1 MTLMR
6 TRFFA
11 VLLTAA
17 MATGASGETIQECHG
32 HDNAVAAPYVL
43 TVDNAT
49 AQDGDWLTRIR
60 GVHPWTGKR
69 VAYFGD
75 SITDP
80 RNKGSRR
87 KYWGFLQ
94 EWLGIT
100 PWVYAVSGRQWDDI
114 PRQADKLYTEHGD
127 SADAI
132 LIFMGTNDYNNGV
145 PLGEWYEVKKEQ
157 VMYGHGKPKQ
167 LVDRRRR
174 YLSKDK
180 GTFRG
185 RINIAMEKVKKMYPT
200 QQIVLLT
207 PIHRAGFYANDK
219 NWQCTEDYDNQC
231 GEFMDVYIDAVK
243 EAGNIWSV
251 PVIDLNAISGLWPM
265 MDEHARYF
273 KDGATDRLHPNDAG
287 HERLAMTLAAQLMC
301 LPCGH

>member
-1 MTLMR
+1 
-6 TRFFA
+6 
-11 VLLTAA
+11 
-17 MATGASGETIQECHG
+17 
-32 HDNAVAAPYVL
+32 
-43 TVDNAT
+43 
-49 AQDGDWLTRIR
+49 
-60 GVHPWTGKR
+60 
-69 VAYFGD
+69 
-75 SITDP
+75 
-80 RNKGSRR
+80 
-87 KYWGFLQ
+87 
-94 EWLGIT
+94 
-100 PWVYAVSGRQWDDI
+100 
-114 PRQADKLYTEHGD
+114 
-127 SADAI
+127 
-132 LIFMGTNDYNNGV
+132 
-145 PLGEWYEVKKEQ
+145 
-157 VMYGHGKPKQ
+157 
-167 LVDRRRR
+167 VDRRRR